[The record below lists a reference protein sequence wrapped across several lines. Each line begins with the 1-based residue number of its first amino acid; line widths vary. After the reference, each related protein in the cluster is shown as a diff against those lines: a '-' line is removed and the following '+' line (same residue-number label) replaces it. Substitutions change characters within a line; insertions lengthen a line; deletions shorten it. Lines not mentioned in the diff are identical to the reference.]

1 MANGRWRRY
10 LKNYMPNGSD
20 GEEWKRKNHG
30 VGFAYVGSRVANG
43 KRSGNA
49 RLGRRQR
56 KTIWGSIFGSG
67 SARDCREDLRDA
79 ARRKWATTVV
89 RQESESD
96 PSTGGNGHAAGPGR
110 KENRKSGNDDGGK
123 NGQMGEKVSGS
134 HEEGSGN
141 ATQVLV
147 AIGQES
153 QESNGSERQ
162 RGRRV
167 WGHLKS
173 APSTPVEGGAGS
185 IGSWQQGP
193 T

>member
-1 MANGRWRRY
+1 
-10 LKNYMPNGSD
+10 
-20 GEEWKRKNHG
+20 
-30 VGFAYVGSRVANG
+30 
-43 KRSGNA
+43 
-49 RLGRRQR
+49 
-56 KTIWGSIFGSG
+56 
-67 SARDCREDLRDA
+67 
-79 ARRKWATTVV
+79 
-89 RQESESD
+89 
-96 PSTGGNGHAAGPGR
+96 
-110 KENRKSGNDDGGK
+110 
-123 NGQMGEKVSGS
+123 MGEKVSGS